1 MVTAGRKSTMD
12 HNRKRAHEAVRAA
25 SVMADEILDIWNRL
39 DALEQRTVIQPS
51 NPTHFDALRCQNTS
65 MGQQCDLEAGHD
77 GVHWHRDG
85 SNINAWYTDPE
96 QWERM
101 VKVLPRWRELV
112 EKNNKVTDSPLS
124 DVLYNMY
131 AIDRDYAGLHHDLAR
146 IVAVCEQ
153 QVPGWKAKP
162 YESNDF
168 STFQLVSAFGSVL
181 RNPAEPALRDWQALG
196 EEAASWLKHL
206 TEDDDE

>member
-1 MVTAGRKSTMD
+1 MSDMTLA
-12 HNRKRAHEAVRAA
+12 
-25 SVMADEILDIWNRL
+25 
-39 DALEQRTVIQPS
+39 DALE
-51 NPTHFDALRCQNTS
+51 
-65 MGQQCDLEAGHD
+65 
-77 GVHWHRDG
+77 
-85 SNINAWYTDPE
+85 
-96 QWERM
+96 
-101 VKVLPRWRELV
+101 KVQEWIGELV
-112 EKNNKVTDSPLS
+112 EVLDPSVTIQRLDEPVKASTSSTAPTTPCPATLGSNKCSRPAGHCGDHANAEMFWSDQWTPKWREMVDQQSTFAKPPLAA
-124 DVLYNMY
+124 VLSNMY
-131 AIDRDYAGLHHDLAR
+131 LCTEDHFLLNSLAR

-181 RNPAEPALRDWQALG
+181 RNPAEPELRDWRALG

>member
-1 MVTAGRKSTMD
+1 MTVEQLLGKILTVLDELLETVDPEVTIQRVDQKVVWDDEKGRCEATHPVGWRCDLLKG
-12 HNRKRAHEAVRAA
+12 HHEAH
-25 SVMADEILDIWNRL
+25 WNRMVGFWSP
-39 DALEQRTVIQPS
+39 E
-51 NPTHFDALRCQNTS
+51 PTT
-65 MGQQCDLEAGHD
+65 
-77 GVHWHRDG
+77 
-85 SNINAWYTDPE
+85 PE
-96 QWERM
+96 PTP
-101 VKVLPRWRELV
+101 KWRELV
-112 EKNNKVTDSPLS
+112 DKNSALANDPLPT
-124 DVLYNMY
+124 VLYNIY
-131 AIDRDYAGLHHDLAR
+131 AAGTVHPDLHYCLAR

-153 QVPGWKAKP
+153 QAPGWKAKP